1 MMQKIK
7 NYWRREPVLCIAV
20 ILAALSSLYSR
31 PQLAYIDFDV
41 LAILLSLMLMVAE
54 LKEIRFLD
62 WLAVELLN
70 KCRSK
75 RQLEL
80 VLLAVTYVS
89 SMFVTND
96 VALLTFVPLALVI
109 GKTLKMDMER
119 IIIMQTLAANLG
131 SMLTP
136 PGNPQNLFL
145 YAHYAYTAGSFFAV
159 MAVPGIISLA
169 YLLLLLFHGKDS
181 VLKLELPKLQQPPKG
196 ILLLFLGLLLLNIGA
211 VLHWFD
217 KLWALLL
224 TAGVVALCDWR
235 RLREVDYRCCRLWR
249 YYGLCD
255 WRRLREV
262 DYSLLVTFAGF
273 FVFIGNISHSPA
285 VSYLQQSLM
294 GSAAGTYLT
303 GLLASQFLSNVPAA
317 MLLAGLTKEA
327 DALLLG
333 VNIGGLGTMIASMA
347 SVISY
352 KLYAAEHPS
361 QAGKYVRTF
370 LYYNF
375 LGLLLIGGAVYFL
388 L

>member
-1 MMQKIK
+1 
-7 NYWRREPVLCIAV
+7 
-20 ILAALSSLYSR
+20 
-31 PQLAYIDFDV
+31 
-41 LAILLSLMLMVAE
+41 MLVVAE

-119 IIIMQTLAANLG
+119 IIILQTLAANLG

-159 MAVPGIISLA
+159 MAVPGVISLA

-181 VLKLELPKLQQPPKG
+181 VLKLELPKLQQPHNG

-235 RLREVDYRCCRLWR
+235 RLREVDY
-249 YYGLCD
+249 
-255 WRRLREV
+255 
-262 DYSLLVTFAGF
+262 SLLVTFAGF
-273 FVFIGNISHSPA
+273 FVFIGNISHSPV

-375 LGLLLIGGAVYFL
+375 LGLLLIGGAVYFFL
-388 L
+388 

>member
-1 MMQKIK
+1 M
-7 NYWRREPVLCIAV
+7 CIAV
-20 ILAALSSLYSR
+20 ILAAVSSLYSR

-41 LAILLSLMLMVAE
+41 LAILLSLMLVVAE

-119 IIIMQTLAANLG
+119 IIILQTLAANLG

-235 RLREVDYRCCRLWR
+235 RLREVDYN
-249 YYGLCD
+249 
-255 WRRLREV
+255 
-262 DYSLLVTFAGF
+262 LLVTFAGF

-333 VNIGGLGTMIASMA
+333 VNIGGLGTMIALVGSGFF
-347 SVISY
+347 Y
-352 KLYAAEHPS
+352 
-361 QAGKYVRTF
+361 
-370 LYYNF
+370 
-375 LGLLLIGGAVYFL
+375 
-388 L
+388 

>member
-1 MMQKIK
+1 MMQKLK

-20 ILAALSSLYSR
+20 ILAAVSSLYSR

-41 LAILLSLMLMVAE
+41 LAILLSLMLVVAE

-80 VLLAVTYVS
+80 VLLAVTYIS

-119 IIIMQTLAANLG
+119 IIILQTLAANLG

-145 YAHYAYTAGSFFAV
+145 YAHYAYSAGSFFAV
-159 MAVPGIISLA
+159 MAVPGLISLA

-217 KLWALLL
+217 KLLALLL
-224 TAGVVALCDWR
+224 TAGVVA
-235 RLREVDYRCCRLWR
+235 
-249 YYGLCD
+249 LCD

-294 GSAAGTYLT
+294 GSAQGTYLT

>member
-1 MMQKIK
+1 M
-7 NYWRREPVLCIAV
+7 
-20 ILAALSSLYSR
+20 
-31 PQLAYIDFDV
+31 
-41 LAILLSLMLMVAE
+41 
-54 LKEIRFLD
+54 
-62 WLAVELLN
+62 
-70 KCRSK
+70 
-75 RQLEL
+75 
-80 VLLAVTYVS
+80 
-89 SMFVTND
+89 
-96 VALLTFVPLALVI
+96 
-109 GKTLKMDMER
+109 
-119 IIIMQTLAANLG
+119 
-131 SMLTP
+131 
-136 PGNPQNLFL
+136 
-145 YAHYAYTAGSFFAV
+145 
-159 MAVPGIISLA
+159 
-169 YLLLLLFHGKDS
+169 
-181 VLKLELPKLQQPPKG
+181 
-196 ILLLFLGLLLLNIGA
+196 LLFLGLLLLNIGA

-217 KLWALLL
+217 KLLALLL
-224 TAGVVALCDWR
+224 TAGVVA
-235 RLREVDYRCCRLWR
+235 
-249 YYGLCD
+249 LCD

>member
-1 MMQKIK
+1 M
-7 NYWRREPVLCIAV
+7 CIAV
-20 ILAALSSLYSR
+20 ILAAVSSFYSR

-41 LAILLSLMLMVAE
+41 LAILLSLMLVVAE

-80 VLLAVTYVS
+80 VLLAITYVS

-119 IIIMQTLAANLG
+119 IIILQTLAANLG

-159 MAVPGIISLA
+159 MAVPGVISLA

-196 ILLLFLGLLLLNIGA
+196 ILLLFFGTAA
-211 VLHWFD
+211 VGHWCCA
-217 KLWALLL
+217 AL
-224 TAGVVALCDWR
+224 VR
-235 RLREVDYRCCRLWR
+235 Q
-249 YYGLCD
+249 
-255 WRRLREV
+255 
-262 DYSLLVTFAGF
+262 
-273 FVFIGNISHSPA
+273 A
-285 VSYLQQSLM
+285 V
-294 GSAAGTYLT
+294 G
-303 GLLASQFLSNVPAA
+303 PAA
-317 MLLAGLTKEA
+317 DSRRSGL
-327 DALLLG
+327 
-333 VNIGGLGTMIASMA
+333 V
-347 SVISY
+347 
-352 KLYAAEHPS
+352 
-361 QAGKYVRTF
+361 
-370 LYYNF
+370 
-375 LGLLLIGGAVYFL
+375 
-388 L
+388 

>member
-1 MMQKIK
+1 
-7 NYWRREPVLCIAV
+7 LCIAV
-20 ILAALSSLYSR
+20 ILAAASSLYSR

-41 LAILLSLMLMVAE
+41 LAILLSLMLVVAE

-119 IIIMQTLAANLG
+119 IIILQTLAANLG

-145 YAHYAYTAGSFFAV
+145 YAHYAYSAGSFFAV

-181 VLKLELPKLQQPPKG
+181 VLKLELPKLQQSPKG

-217 KLWALLL
+217 KWPCA
-224 TAGVVALCDWR
+224 TGVAC
-235 RLREVDYRCCRLWR
+235 
-249 YYGLCD
+249 
-255 WRRLREV
+255 
-262 DYSLLVTFAGF
+262 
-273 FVFIGNISHSPA
+273 
-285 VSYLQQSLM
+285 
-294 GSAAGTYLT
+294 
-303 GLLASQFLSNVPAA
+303 
-317 MLLAGLTKEA
+317 
-327 DALLLG
+327 
-333 VNIGGLGTMIASMA
+333 
-347 SVISY
+347 
-352 KLYAAEHPS
+352 
-361 QAGKYVRTF
+361 VRWIT
-370 LYYNF
+370 
-375 LGLLLIGGAVYFL
+375 VCS
-388 L
+388 

>member
-1 MMQKIK
+1 M
-7 NYWRREPVLCIAV
+7 CIAV
-20 ILAALSSLYSR
+20 ILAAVSSLYSR

-41 LAILLSLMLMVAE
+41 LAILLSLMLVVAE

-96 VALLTFVPLALVI
+96 VAL
-109 GKTLKMDMER
+109 KMDMER
-119 IIIMQTLAANLG
+119 IIILQTLAANLG

-235 RLREVDYRCCRLWR
+235 RLREVDYN
-249 YYGLCD
+249 
-255 WRRLREV
+255 
-262 DYSLLVTFAGF
+262 LLVTFAGF